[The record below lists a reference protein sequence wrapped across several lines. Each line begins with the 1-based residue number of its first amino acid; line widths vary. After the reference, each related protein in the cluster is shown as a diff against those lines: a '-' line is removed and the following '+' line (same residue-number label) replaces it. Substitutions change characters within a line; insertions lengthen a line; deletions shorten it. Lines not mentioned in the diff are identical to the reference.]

1 MSVLE
6 LTVNRAIQKNWIPS
20 QDKEPVIQKIKAL
33 SDKFGFDPDDFA
45 TFTHIESYGM
55 NPKALNYANCAGIIQ
70 FCPDSGGVKKIGG
83 QTYVTK
89 NITNLSILEQLNLVD
104 GYFEG
109 LIPPSQRKNID
120 LGRLYFYVL
129 YPAIAM
135 DWDNIGP
142 DDDISGRVG
151 KQASTF
157 YVNGRITKA
166 STIKGVKQQAEK
178 NLNTEITPGQ
188 NFGIGGGTNGASALG
203 GSIAQNNSESVNG
216 ITSISLG
223 TCSEI
228 FPIEFSLK
236 EALHYVGC
244 FSRQIANPMSGA
256 TNLGYSANGM
266 QVNGASHFNIA
277 DFNPTVP
284 ICDGCL
290 GFPFKKKIRITSPF
304 CQRRVSKSSGRTYY
318 HSGTDYGGFEG
329 DEVIAVADGTVVTP
343 LVSGGYNPGL
353 VDIVHEQLGNLV
365 SRSAH
370 IIPSVQ
376 PGSKVKQGDVIGK
389 VGPYPSGGP
398 HLHLELR
405 KDKGAGGSA
414 FSEAECLK
422 TFLDP
427 ALFCKRS

>member
-6 LTVNRAIQKNWIPS
+6 KTVDRAISKNWIPS
-20 QDKEPVIQKIKAL
+20 SDREPVINKIKQLAN
-33 SDKFGFDPDDFA
+33 KFGFDPDDFA

-55 NPKALNYANCAGIIQ
+55 NPKALNSGGCAGIIQ

-83 QTYVTK
+83 QTYNTRS
-89 NITNLSILEQLNLVD
+89 IINLSILEQLNLVD

-109 LIPPSQRKNID
+109 LIPPSSRSNID
-120 LGRLYFYVL
+120 LGNLYFWVL
-129 YPAIAM
+129 YPAIAAK
-135 DWDNIGP
+135 WKTFPDNE
-142 DDDISGRVG
+142 DIKKYVG
-151 KQASTF
+151 QQASV
-157 YVNGRITKA
+157 YYLPNGSMTKA
-166 STIKGVKQQAEK
+166 SVIAGVKSTAEK
-178 NLNTEITPGQ
+178 NLNIEINPSQ
-188 NFGIGGGTNGASALG
+188 NFGTG
-203 GSIAQNNSESVNG
+203 GSSSGTGAPSTANATGAAALG

-236 EALHYVGC
+236 EALHYAGC

-256 TNLGYSANGM
+256 SNLGYSANGM
-266 QVNGASHFNIA
+266 KINGASHFNIA
-277 DFNPTVP
+277 DFDPGVP

-290 GFPFKKKIRITSPF
+290 GFPFKKDIRITSPF
-304 CQRRVSKSSGRTYY
+304 CQRRVSKSSGRVYY

-329 DEVIAVADGTVVTP
+329 EEVIAVADGTVVTP

-414 FSEAECLK
+414 FSESECLK

-427 ALFCKRS
+427 ALFCRRS